1 MQIANG
7 ANRVGIENINITAA
21 AAHRH
26 QRREGVDRV
35 HIIQLRDN
43 HGNILGRMNV
53 CNRHPRQ
60 NELVIFP
67 VARVRHSQNNTRHG
81 GIRRGVELARSLI
94 AGVLQNAVCVA
105 VVYRVGVSIWRN
117 AARGAQS
124 QRQSRKPGAQQ
135 RARCHRQRRGG
146 EVGNA
151 QRQHE
156 VDIKRRR
163 RRYGSVVG
171 QIITDD
177 GNRHQCRD
185 AGINRKI
192 VRAQHCGE
200 TGGNSDNARGEIA
213 GAAAWRYRADGD
225 GHARCVR
232 AFCLHFVQRHNRR
245 GEGDFKRRRR
255 RFGGVVA
262 AVVADDRQSRHAGDA
277 GKRRKYVFAY
287 HRRKTGARRDNRRRD
302 IARAAA
308 WRYCADDDRHAGVKR
323 FFRLRFVQRNVRR
336 QDIMNRYQ
344 RHRRRHGRHR

>member
-1 MQIANG
+1 MQIADN

-21 AAHRH
+21 SGDGD
-26 QRREGVDRV
+26 QRRESVDRV
-35 HIIQLRDN
+35 HILQLRDN

-60 NELVIFP
+60 QELGIIP
-67 VARVRHSQNNTRHG
+67 LARVRHSQTDIRHG
-81 GIRRGVELARSLI
+81 GIRRGVKLAVSLI

-105 VVYRVGVSIWRN
+105 VVYRVGVNVWRH

-124 QRQSRKPGAQQ
+124 QRQRRKPGAQQ

-156 VDIKRRR
+156 VNIKRRR

-177 GNRHQCRD
+177 GNCHQCRD

-192 VRAQHCGE
+192 VLAQQCGK
-200 TGGNSDNARGEIA
+200 TGGNSDNAGGEIA

-225 GHARCVR
+225 GHACCVC
-232 AFCLHFVQRHNRR
+232 ALCLHFVQRHNRR

-262 AVVADDRQSRHAGDA
+262 AVVADNRQSRNAGDA
-277 GKRRKYVFAY
+277 GECRKYVLAH
-287 HRRKTGARRDNRRRD
+287 HRRKTGARCDDRRRD

-308 WRYCADDDRHAGVKR
+308 WRYRADDD
-323 FFRLRFVQRNVRR
+323 
-336 QDIMNRYQ
+336 
-344 RHRRRHGRHR
+344 

>member
-1 MQIANG
+1 MQIADG

-21 AAHRH
+21 SGDGD
-26 QRREGVDRV
+26 QRRESVDRV
-35 HIIQLRDN
+35 HILQLRDN

-53 CNRHPRQ
+53 CNRHLRQ
-60 NELVIFP
+60 NELVILPF
-67 VARVRHSQNNTRHG
+67 ARVRHSQNNRRHG
-81 GIRRGVELARSLI
+81 GIRRGVELAASLI

-105 VVYRVGVSIWRN
+105 VVLQVDVGVWRN

-124 QRQSRKPGAQQ
+124 QRQRRKPGAQQ

-177 GNRHQCRD
+177 GNCHQCRD

-192 VRAQHCGE
+192 VLAQHCGK
-200 TGGNSDNARGEIA
+200 TGGNSDNTRGEIA

-225 GHARCVR
+225 SHACCVR
-232 AFCLHFVQRHNRR
+232 AVCSRFVQRHNRR

-255 RFGGVVA
+255 RLGGVVG
-262 AVVADDRQSRHAGDA
+262 AVVADNRQSRDAGDA
-277 GKRRKYVFAY
+277 GERRKYVLA
-287 HRRKTGARRDNRRRD
+287 HRRRKTGARRDDRRRD

-308 WRYCADDDRHAGVKR
+308 RRYCADDD
-323 FFRLRFVQRNVRR
+323 
-336 QDIMNRYQ
+336 
-344 RHRRRHGRHR
+344 